1 MATKQ
6 ECEAAFSQLAD
17 KLGQV
22 DEKTRKK
29 VVLDRSVSATITD
42 LDTAFQGR
50 LRDGGL
56 HDIEEVAKA
65 NAQVKLTMSSDTLIA
80 LIDGSLGFGSAWAT
94 GKLKIDASVL
104 DLLKLRSLF

>member
-56 HDIEEVAKA
+56 HDIEEVSKA
-65 NAQVKLTMSSDTLIA
+65 SAQVKLTMSSDTLIA
-80 LIDGSLGFGSAWAT
+80 LTDGSLGFGSAWAT

>member
-29 VVLDRSVSATITD
+29 VVLDRSVSATLTD
-42 LDTAFQGR
+42 LQTTFQGR

-56 HDIEEVAKA
+56 HDIEEVPKA
-65 NAQVKLTMSSDTLIA
+65 SAQVKLTMSSDTLIA
-80 LIDGSLGFGSAWAT
+80 LTDGSIGFASAWAT
-94 GKLKIDASVL
+94 GKLKIDASVM

>member
-1 MATKQ
+1 MASKQ
-6 ECEAAFSQLAD
+6 ECEAAFARLAD

-29 VVLDRSVSATITD
+29 VVLDRSVSATLTD
-42 LDTAFQGR
+42 LDTTFQGR

-56 HDIEEVAKA
+56 HDVEETPKSS
-65 NAQVKLTMSSDTLIA
+65 AQVKLTMSSDTLLA
-80 LIDGSLGFGSAWAT
+80 LTDGSVGFASAWAT
-94 GKLKIDASVL
+94 GKLKIDASVM